1 MNFIINIYK
10 KNFLKRFD
18 KDENIPYYSAEDFPG
33 LICERGEFQ
42 NSDNITIKYF
52 TYSYENPKEDKLILF
67 CPGMGPGHSA
77 YLAEIETLCKAGYK
91 VLTLDY
97 TGCGESGGTTMPSV
111 NAPTKD
117 TTELLNKIKQE
128 TKQTTITKE
137 QQIIPIGHSLGGY
150 TALNLI
156 NQNPDITK
164 AVIISGFVSIS
175 DELMGYVKLRPLAD
189 IVRRFEK
196 KQNPDFKDDN
206 KTYIKTTTDK
216 LLWIHSTDDPMANY
230 KYNAGQVEKANNPNI
245 KLIKTE
251 NKKHN
256 PNYTGEALDNMTKWL
271 GEYGSLTDPEAKKT
285 FFSDKPI
292 AQMTAQDP
300 EIFTEILN
308 FID

>member
-1 MNFIINIYK
+1 MNFVISIYK

-18 KDENIPYYSAEDFPG
+18 RDENIPYYSAEDFPG

-42 NSDNITIKYF
+42 NSYNITIKYF

-97 TGCGESGGTTMPSV
+97 TGCGESGGSTMPSV
-111 NAPTKD
+111 NAPTRD
-117 TTELLNKIKQE
+117 ATELLNLLNPHSV
-128 TKQTTITKE
+128 
-137 QQIIPIGHSLGGY
+137 IPVGHSLGGY

-156 NQNPDITK
+156 NQNPEITK

-206 KTYIKTTTDK
+206 KTYIKTTTD
-216 LLWIHSTDDPMANY
+216 
-230 KYNAGQVEKANNPNI
+230 
-245 KLIKTE
+245 
-251 NKKHN
+251 
-256 PNYTGEALDNMTKWL
+256 
-271 GEYGSLTDPEAKKT
+271 
-285 FFSDKPI
+285 
-292 AQMTAQDP
+292 
-300 EIFTEILN
+300 
-308 FID
+308 